1 LGTSTSKRLT
11 LYKFPYNLPDKFQLD
26 KKGMDMEQ
34 SRAMLD
40 DTPRTTPLTADE
52 ILEFSTHGYLR
63 PGRALSSAQVDR
75 LRERLDVARRSG
87 EEADLLEAENW
98 PEAEGGVPL
107 EPGKS
112 VGFLFNLWRSDDEY
126 RAIAFSQVLAS
137 WASQLIGTTA
147 VRLLEDN
154 ALFKEPG
161 KGGELRWHQDY
172 SYWPL
177 AQPNAITAWIALD
190 DVDVPNGAMRMAR
203 GSHLRGEYLP
213 AVFGTGGTY
222 LRDKRPPSMGAI
234 GDPVA
239 EGMEV
244 DVISLR
250 AGEVSFH
257 HSLTWHSSGPNVS
270 DRPRRAHVIRY
281 VADGTVWMG
290 ERRYEFNYT
299 DAELGLNPGDRM
311 SGAYFPLVPIG
322 GSSA

>member
-1 LGTSTSKRLT
+1 LT
-11 LYKFPYNLPDKFQLD
+11 KYNFAYNLLDIFHAD
-26 KKGMDMEQ
+26 KKGQSMDG
-34 SRAMLD
+34 SSPTSGDA
-40 DTPRTTPLTADE
+40 PRTTALTADE
-52 ILEFSTHGYLR
+52 ILEFSHNGFLR
-63 PGRALSSAQVDR
+63 PGRVLSNSGVAE
-75 LRERLDVARRSG
+75 LRTHLDEARARGG
-87 EEADLLEAENW
+87 ESDLLAKENW
-98 PEAEGGVPL
+98 PEAEGGAPL

-112 VGFLFNLWRSDDEY
+112 VGFLFNLWRTDPAF
-126 RAIAFSQVLAS
+126 RAVAFEPTLAG
-137 WASQLIGTTA
+137 WASQLIGA
-147 VRLLEDN
+147 NALRLLEDN

-190 DVDVPNGAMRMAR
+190 DVDIPNGAMQMAK

-213 AVFGTGGTY
+213 AVFGTGATY
-222 LRDKRPPSMGAI
+222 LREKRPASMGAI

-239 EGMEV
+239 EGMDVEV
-244 DVISLR
+244 VSMR

-299 DAELGLNPGDRM
+299 DDELGLQPGDRM
-311 SGAYFPLVPIG
+311 GGDFFPLVPM
-322 GSSA
+322 GSHAT

>member
-1 LGTSTSKRLT
+1 LT
-11 LYKFPYNLPDKFQLD
+11 HYKFPYNLPDIFRAD
-26 KKGMDMEQ
+26 KKRGDMNEAR
-34 SRAMLD
+34 RAAD
-40 DTPRTTPLTADE
+40 DVPRTTPLTADE
-52 ILEFSTHGYLR
+52 ILEFSLEGFLR
-63 PGRALSSAQVDR
+63 PGRVLTAEQVDE
-75 LRERLDVARRSG
+75 LCDGLARARQRG
-87 EEADLLEAENW
+87 EEADLLAQENW

-112 VGFLFNLWRSDDEY
+112 VGFLFNLWRTDPVY
-126 RAIAFSQVLAS
+126 RAVAFTPVLAT
-137 WASQLIGTTA
+137 WASQLLGTRA
-147 VRLLEDN
+147 VRILEDN

-177 AQPNAITAWIALD
+177 AQPNAVTAWIALD

-203 GSHLRGEYLP
+203 GSHTRGEYLP

-222 LRDKRPPSMGAI
+222 LREKRPPAMGAM

-239 EGMEV
+239 EGMDVE
-244 DVISLR
+244 VISMR

-299 DAELGLNPGDRM
+299 DAELGLTPGDRM
-311 SGAYFPLVPIG
+311 GGDYFPLVPTDSQG
-322 GSSA
+322 T

>member
-1 LGTSTSKRLT
+1 MSEAATRT
-11 LYKFPYNLPDKFQLD
+11 
-26 KKGMDMEQ
+26 
-34 SRAMLD
+34 D
-40 DTPRTTPLTADE
+40 DAPRTTALTAEE
-52 ILEFSTHGYLR
+52 ILEFSTKGFLR
-63 PGRALSSAQVDR
+63 PGRALTSDQVQL
-75 LRERLDVARRSG
+75 LRERLDLARQRG
-87 EEADLLEAENW
+87 EEADLLAAEHW
-98 PEAEGGVPL
+98 PEAEGGVAL

-112 VGFLFNLWRSDDEY
+112 VGFLFNLWRFDEAY
-126 RAIAFSQVLAS
+126 RAIAFSSRLAS

-147 VRLLEDN
+147 VRILEDN

-190 DVDVPNGAMRMAR
+190 DVDISNGAMRMAT

-222 LRDKRPPSMGAI
+222 LRDKRPSSMGAM
-234 GDPVA
+234 GDPVT
-239 EGMEV
+239 EGMEIE
-244 DVISLR
+244 VISLK
-250 AGEVSFH
+250 AGEMSFH

-270 DRPRRAHVIRY
+270 ERPRRAHVIRY
-281 VADGTVWMG
+281 VADGTIWMG

-311 SGAYFPLVPIG
+311 SGEFFPLVSM
-322 GSSA
+322 GSDSL